1 MTSMEPPAEF
11 RSDTFTMPN
20 EGMRK
25 AIYDAEVGN
34 SGYGEDPSIN
44 KLEETIAE
52 FFGCEKAVFLPS
64 ATMAGQIAIS
74 VWARPGDMVIIE
86 KFGHS
91 YYFETGAMAAIAG
104 AQAHL
109 LAGDRGILRPHD
121 IAEGIVHP
129 ENPYARTGLVI
140 LENSSNFGGGTIYP
154 QQTLDDIFQLATD
167 HKLPVHVD
175 GARIWN
181 VLAAT
186 ACEPDKL
193 IQTSG
198 SMSVCFSKGLGA
210 PMGAVLLGSTDF
222 VHEARRVQ
230 QMLGGVMRQVGFMA
244 AASLYSFEHN
254 REHLAE
260 DHDNALFLAKALS
273 NVAGI
278 TIDVDGV
285 QTNMVYVD
293 VDEGTSRASALV
305 VQLDAAGIRTL
316 NVGPRIR
323 FVTSMLVTHK
333 DCERAVKIFRDLVSV
348 T

>member
-1 MTSMEPPAEF
+1 MSKPICL
-11 RSDTFTMPN
+11 R
-20 EGMRK
+20 
-25 AIYDAEVGN
+25 AI
-34 SGYGEDPSIN
+34 
-44 KLEETIAE
+44 
-52 FFGCEKAVFLPS
+52 
-64 ATMAGQIAIS
+64 
-74 VWARPGDMVIIE
+74 
-86 KFGHS
+86 
-91 YYFETGAMAAIAG
+91 
-104 AQAHL
+104 
-109 LAGDRGILRPHD
+109 RGILRPHD

-193 IQTSG
+193 IQNQRLHVR
-198 SMSVCFSKGLGA
+198 MFSKGLGA

-222 VHEARRVQ
+222 VHKARRVQ

-244 AASLYSFEHN
+244 AAALYSFEYN
-254 REHLAE
+254 RERLAE